1 MEKEAKKVSSIIS
14 LTKNEIKSL
23 VRTGET
29 KTFNNKGLKDKEN
42 LIKLKDLLLLVVM
55 KDFVKKADT
64 LAQTLWTDIEGE
76 AEIEKMQDQ
85 LEKVVAI
92 EEEVTAEIVKT
103 ATTEIGDI
111 VKENNTGEEDLIQKI
126 AKED

>member
-55 KDFVKKADT
+55 KGLVKKADT